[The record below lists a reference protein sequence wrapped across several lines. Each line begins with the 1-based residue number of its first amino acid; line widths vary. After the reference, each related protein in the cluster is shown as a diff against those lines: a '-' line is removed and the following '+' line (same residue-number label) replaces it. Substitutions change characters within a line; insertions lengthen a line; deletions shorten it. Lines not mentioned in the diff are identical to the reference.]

1 MEEILSHIELSMP
14 CIVGFWFPHLVL
26 ARDSSSKVVAW
37 TQYWKPTNHTTAHS
51 QGGYFPLSL
60 SLSSLSSLFSP
71 SSLSLSS
78 LLLLLSLSLPLW
90 PLPTSP
96 LQQSRQTQTK
106 FWRSAGNKF
115 RWKVPSSV
123 VEVEEIEAKEHICDS
138 ASQSAR
144 PGTYGNPEQKGS
156 QGGVWKNWLQS
167 VPPPKVSGQP
177 TSQWSWLKRE
187 QGWQWYKYG

>member
-1 MEEILSHIELSMP
+1 MKEILSHIELSMP
-14 CIVGFWFPHLVL
+14 CIVDFWFPHLVL

-60 SLSSLSSLFSP
+60 SLLSLSLSLSSL
-71 SSLSLSS
+71 SLLSLFSLSS
-78 LLLLLSLSLPLW
+78 LLLLLSLSLSPSPLW

-106 FWRSAGNKF
+106 FWRSEGDKF

-144 PGTYGNPEQKGS
+144 PGT
-156 QGGVWKNWLQS
+156 
-167 VPPPKVSGQP
+167 
-177 TSQWSWLKRE
+177 
-187 QGWQWYKYG
+187 